1 MANRRLSVDPHC
13 AVVAVERRHQIWRNK
28 GSFGGGGNLHD
39 GTQSDRDDRR
49 GASAIAAR
57 RPLIPAGERHA
68 VAQSIAAAKELS
80 ELARQYPEIE
90 AQIRAAR
97 PRYASLTQPQPL
109 SVAEIQRQV
118 LDADTLQEKLRPA
131 AALRA
136 AQIEMWKKPQWQS
149 PFYWGAFVLQGEWK

>member
-1 MANRRLSVDPHC
+1 MPNRRLSVDPHC
-13 AVVAVERRHQIWRNK
+13 AVVAVERRHQIWRDQ

-57 RPLIPAGERHA
+57 RPLVPAGERHA

-90 AQIRAAR
+90 APIPAAR
-97 PRYASLTQPQPL
+97 PRHASPAPPPAL
-109 SVAEIQRQV
+109 SGAEMQRQV
-118 LDADTLQEKLRPA
+118 LDADTLLLEYPLGPDHSYLWAVTPDSVSSYQLPPRVEIEA
-131 AALRA
+131 AAR
-136 AQIEMWKKPQWQS
+136 
-149 PFYWGAFVLQGEWK
+149 V